1 MQEKW
6 MEKCQPTEDWRPRTK
21 KRAHERKRKR
31 EEVERK
37 RWMKNCVYVAHS
49 WIAQLS
55 IEYGRSNLRN
65 VQRFWHTIA
74 MATATEKKKNRST
87 TKRNELTTI
96 KETVRVHIETRHC
109 FFCLCVFNIESNFS
123 IEEAQASRKTRRRSS
138 RENERMRQREKGSI
152 KQFNWIKLFL
162 PKKKKK
168 WTKDFACFS
177 FCLSRIETKK
187 TFNLNFRFI
196 RLTSNFVKLPSVSI
210 RLCLS
215 PGTEHSTDCDCFE

>member
-168 WTKDFACFS
+168 MDE
-177 FCLSRIETKK
+177 R
-187 TFNLNFRFI
+187 FRLF
-196 RLTSNFVKLPSVSI
+196 LVLFVSNRNEKNIQFEFQI
-210 RLCLS
+210 
-215 PGTEHSTDCDCFE
+215 HSAHFEFR